1 MARRIVV
8 PRLDGAEVPARV
20 PAPSRRMV
28 DPPEVMAIRLAY
40 GVGPSADRQP
50 DEETFRS
57 TYHVD
62 IPVFSLGGLDPDGV
76 YEFDGARLFDMIR
89 QRSLRRL
96 WAVRLELEL
105 QQSAETDT
113 LADIYI
119 DTPFDDQ
126 DPTSP
131 RMRVLG
137 KTGRG
142 LVLPGGGRTVVVA
155 TTLVLDSKSLHR
167 LSGIYSMQLRDVDP
181 QTDAKP
187 GIASLSRGINID
199 LTRFEFEG

>member
-1 MARRIVV
+1 
-8 PRLDGAEVPARV
+8 
-20 PAPSRRMV
+20 MV

-40 GVGPSADRQP
+40 GVGPSADKAP
-50 DEETFRS
+50 TEESFRT

-89 QRSLRRL
+89 KRSLRRI
-96 WAVRLELEL
+96 WALRLELEL
-105 QQSAETDT
+105 QQSAETDS

-119 DTPFDDQ
+119 ETPFDEE
-126 DPTSP
+126 DPDSP

-142 LVLPGGGRTVVVA
+142 LVLPGGGRTVIVA
-155 TTLVLDSKSLHR
+155 TTLVHDSKRLHR
-167 LSGIYSMQLRDVDP
+167 LSGIYSVQLRDVDP
-181 QTDAKP
+181 RSEGKP
-187 GIASLSRGINID
+187 TMASLSRGINID
-199 LTRFEFEG
+199 LARFEFEG